1 MNKPELTVL
10 QDFPVHHAGRRTIRH
25 PELQRDIRAQT
36 AVRYLRFLRPVRV
49 ARLELPLAAHCGR
62 WVPNVPAHPAHVT
75 VSVLDRAAKR
85 WKVVADVE
93 LPPNPGC
100 AGEGLAQEMRI
111 EEMEEH
117 FRKVMAE
124 QLPHRIELGGIETD
138 LLRVEC
144 DREHPVW
151 PNHGE
156 CNGGPYN
163 VPFGIFHP
171 LRALGEELG
180 AVTRPP
186 YRRKLTRGAIT
197 PPDPE
202 WWLADGR
209 DSGRS

>member
-1 MNKPELTVL
+1 
-10 QDFPVHHAGRRTIRH
+10 
-25 PELQRDIRAQT
+25 
-36 AVRYLRFLRPVRV
+36 
-49 ARLELPLAAHCGR
+49 
-62 WVPNVPAHPAHVT
+62 
-75 VSVLDRAAKR
+75 
-85 WKVVADVE
+85 
-93 LPPNPGC
+93 
-100 AGEGLAQEMRI
+100 
-111 EEMEEH
+111 
-117 FRKVMAE
+117 MAE